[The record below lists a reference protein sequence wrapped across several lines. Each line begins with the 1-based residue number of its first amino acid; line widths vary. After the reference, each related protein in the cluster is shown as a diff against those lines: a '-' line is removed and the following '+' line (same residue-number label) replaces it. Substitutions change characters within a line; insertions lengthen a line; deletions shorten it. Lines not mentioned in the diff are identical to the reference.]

1 MNKLTNIAKGW
12 FTFAN
17 QPVAL
22 KGVIEARLNTCD
34 TCDDK
39 VQMNDLAQTVVSII
53 NEEGSTYKCGR
64 CGCPLAS
71 ATASMPYSCVDKKW
85 RPISPE
91 EEALIMADSKTYTT
105 IYESTIS
112 DFDYT
117 PVVEEQ
123 SGS

>member
-1 MNKLTNIAKGW
+1 MNRLTHIAKGW

-39 VQMNDLAQTVVSII
+39 VQMNDLAQVVVSII

-71 ATASMPYSCVDKKW
+71 ATASMPYACVAGKW
-85 RPISPE
+85 R
-91 EEALIMADSKTYTT
+91 AV
-105 IYESTIS
+105 S
-112 DFDYT
+112 D
-117 PVVEEQ
+117 VEEQ
-123 SGS
+123 LIMSDPVTYTALYEDTINTAFVDTRNIDESSS